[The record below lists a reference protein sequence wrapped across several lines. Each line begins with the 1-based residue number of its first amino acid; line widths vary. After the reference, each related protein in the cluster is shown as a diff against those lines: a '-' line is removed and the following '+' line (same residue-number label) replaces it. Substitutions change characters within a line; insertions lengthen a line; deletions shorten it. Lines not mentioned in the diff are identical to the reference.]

1 MVTVLSTFGQVA
13 LVNESWNDVAVLQ
26 IEVVVG
32 TVDVC
37 GDHTGEHAAILLM
50 VCPNA
55 CWDDRRHLFI
65 TNSLLVTVAVL
76 VLDINQSLSISVAEV

>member
-37 GDHTGEHAAILLM
+37 GDHTGEHAAIP
-50 VCPNA
+50 VSYT
-55 CWDDRRHLFI
+55 HLTLPTI
-65 TNSLLVTVAVL
+65 Y
-76 VLDINQSLSISVAEV
+76 SV